1 MNCIAFRIPLF
12 FISLVDIAGLLVFRG
27 KFMHECG
34 STNLKTN
41 IPFQVLLYQFS
52 RSLLHTFFSDVKKID
67 FPPKWGQGDPL
78 SYQARTAL
86 LVENFQIA
94 EWFLKLGRTA
104 FIGYSD
110 TRRLVRKSEA
120 PKSTNSFQRPR
131 FHGLFGGMS
140 RWHIYPILFIIYAK
154 KRSLENQLQVPLTTE
169 EEKLR
174 KARIIALR

>member
-1 MNCIAFRIPLF
+1 MRFHKSENKYSFSSSVVSVLTF
-12 FISLVDIAGLLVFRG
+12 FAAY
-27 KFMHECG
+27 
-34 STNLKTN
+34 
-41 IPFQVLLYQFS
+41 VLLRRQ
-52 RSLLHTFFSDVKKID
+52 KID

-169 EEKLR
+169 KEKLR